1 MFVCLSV
8 CEGKKEKEGVREMCD
23 FHGSSG
29 ALARDVEE
37 NITAV
42 VSLKDFAVHFNK
54 QL

>member
-1 MFVCLSV
+1 MCIFVSISFSQT
-8 CEGKKEKEGVREMCD
+8 KKVFKGRPG

-29 ALARDVEE
+29 ALAREVEE

-42 VSLKDFAVHFNK
+42 VSLKDSAVHFNK